1 MKKNKLLFSTLVI
14 ISFLFSCSKDN
25 TPAPPPVPPKVTTGV
40 FVLNQGSYGANN
52 TMLTYY
58 DFASSTQTTDF
69 FKNVNGFGLG
79 DTGSDFIIYGGKM
92 YIVMNVSGYVAVA
105 NGITAKFIDTISF
118 KNAGV
123 NRGPENIV
131 AAGGNVFVSST
142 DGTVAV
148 IDTASLT
155 ITKYIKVG
163 SNPAQMV
170 VAGDNLYVSNTG
182 GFSATQDYD
191 STVSIIPLNSL
202 TESGKIVVGINPGS
216 ITTDNIGNIYVVCTG
231 NYGAVAPS
239 LVKVN
244 INTNA
249 VSKKVDSAFGFI
261 KYYNSSLITT
271 GGYLGAAN
279 VGIYSPDNLG
289 AVRPSFITDG
299 TSIVNPYGL
308 DIDPATGDVYVGDAK
323 DYVSSGEVFCFDK
336 TGKKKFSFSVSPG
349 TSPFK
354 TVLVQQ

>member
-1 MKKNKLLFSTLVI
+1 MKKNKLLLAACIVLT
-14 ISFLFSCSKDN
+14 FLFSCSKDN

-40 FVLNQGSYGANN
+40 FVLNQGSYGMNN
-52 TMLTYY
+52 TTLTYY
-58 DFASSTQTTDF
+58 DFASGTQTTDF

-105 NGITAKFIDTISF
+105 NGVTAKFIDTISF

-131 AAGGNVFVSST
+131 AAGGHIFVSST

-148 IDTASLT
+148 IDTSSLVV
-155 ITKYIKVG
+155 TKYIKVG

-170 VAGDNLYVSNTG
+170 VADDILYVSNTG
-182 GFSATQDYD
+182 AFGTTFD
-191 STVSIIPLNSL
+191 STLSVIPLNSL
-202 TESGKIVVGINPGS
+202 TETGRIVVGKNPGS
-216 ITTDNIGNIYVVCTG
+216 ITTDNTGNIFVVCTG
-231 NYGAVAPS
+231 DYAAVAPR
-239 LVKVN
+239 LVKIN
-244 INTNA
+244 INASTIQ
-249 VSKKVDSAFGFI
+249 SVDSAFGTI
-261 KYYNSSLITT
+261 RYYNSDLFTT

-279 VGIYSPDNLG
+279 VGIFNPSNL
-289 AVRPSFITDG
+289 ASVRSSFITDG
-299 TSIVNPYGL
+299 TVITNPYGL

-323 DYVSSGEVFCFDK
+323 DYVTSGEVFCFDK
-336 TGKKKFSFSVSPG
+336 TGKKKFSFSCSPG
-349 TSPFK
+349 ISPFK

>member
-1 MKKNKLLFSTLVI
+1 MKKHKPLLLACVI
-14 ISFLFSCSKDN
+14 LTFLFSCSKDN

-40 FVLNQGSYGANN
+40 FVLNQGSYGMNN
-52 TMLTYY
+52 TTLTYY
-58 DFASSTQTTDF
+58 DFATGTQTTDF

-105 NGITAKFIDTISF
+105 NGVTAKFIDTISF

-123 NRGPENIV
+123 NRGPENVV

-148 IDTASLT
+148 IDTSSLT
-155 ITKYIKVG
+155 ITKYITVG

-170 VAGDNLYVSNTG
+170 VASDNIFVSNTG
-182 GFSATQDYD
+182 AFSAAYD
-191 STVSIIPLNSL
+191 STLSIIPLNTL
-202 TESGKIVVGINPGS
+202 TETGRIVVGINPGS
-216 ITTDNIGNIYVVCTG
+216 ITTDNTGNIYVVCTG
-231 NYGAVAPS
+231 NYASVKPR
-239 LVKVN
+239 LVKIN
-244 INTNA
+244 INSSTLQ
-249 VSKKVDSAFGFI
+249 SVDSVFGTI
-261 KYYNSSLITT
+261 RYYNSNLFTT
-271 GGYLGAAN
+271 GGYLGTAN
-279 VGIYSPDNLG
+279 VGIFNTTSLA
-289 AVRPSFITDG
+289 AVRSSFITDG
-299 TSIVNPYGL
+299 TVIVNPYGL

-323 DYVSSGEVFCFDK
+323 DYVSSGEVFCLDK

-349 TSPFK
+349 ISPFK

>member
-1 MKKNKLLFSTLVI
+1 MKKNKLILVTSLI
-14 ISFLFSCSKDN
+14 ITFLFSCSKDN
-25 TPAPPPVPPKVTTGV
+25 TPSPPPIPPKVTTGV
-40 FVLNQGSYGANN
+40 FVLNQGAFGGNN
-52 TMLTYY
+52 TTLTYY
-58 DFASSTQTTDF
+58 DFASGTQTTDF

-148 IDTASLT
+148 IDTSSLA

-182 GFSATQDYD
+182 GFNAAQHYD

-202 TESGKIVVGINPGS
+202 TETGKIIVGINPGS
-216 ITTDNIGNIYVVCTG
+216 ITTDNTGNIYVACTG
-231 NYGAVAPS
+231 DYASVAPR

-244 INTNA
+244 TNA
-249 VSKKVDSAFGFI
+249 NTIQSVDSAFGTI
-261 KYYNSSLITT
+261 RYYNSNIFTT
-271 GGYLGAAN
+271 GGYLGATN
-279 VGIYSPDNLG
+279 VGIFNPVTLAS
-289 AVRPSFITDG
+289 VRNSFITDG
-299 TSIVNPYGL
+299 TAIVNPYGL

-349 TSPFK
+349 LSPIK

>member
-1 MKKNKLLFSTLVI
+1 MKKNKLYFPVVI
-14 ISFLFSCSKDN
+14 MLAFFFSCSKDN

-52 TMLTYY
+52 TMLSYY
-58 DFASSTQTTDF
+58 DFTSATQTTDF
-69 FKNVNGFGLG
+69 FKKANGFGLG

-105 NGITAKFIDTISF
+105 NSITAKFIDTISF

-123 NRGPENIV
+123 NRGPENVV
-131 AAGGNVFVSST
+131 AAEGEVFVSST

-148 IDTASLT
+148 IDTSSLA
-155 ITKYIKVG
+155 ITKFIKVG

-182 GFSATQDYD
+182 GFSAVFD

-202 TESGKIVVGINPGS
+202 TESGKITVGTNPGS
-216 ITTDNIGNIYVVCTG
+216 ISTDNTGNIYVACTG
-231 NYGAVAPS
+231 NYGATAPS

-244 INTNA
+244 INTNQ
-249 VSKKVDSAFGFI
+249 VTKSVDSAFGTI
-261 KYYNSSLITT
+261 RYYNSVLLTT

-279 VGIYSPDNLG
+279 VGIFNPDNLV
-289 AVRPSFITDG
+289 AVRPSFVTDE
-299 TSIVNPYGL
+299 TAIENPYGL
-308 DIDPATGDVYVGDAK
+308 DVDPATGDVYVGDAK

-349 TSPFK
+349 ISPIK

>member
-1 MKKNKLLFSTLVI
+1 MKRNKLLLAACVI
-14 ISFLFSCSKDN
+14 LTFLFSCSKNN

-105 NGITAKFIDTISF
+105 NSITAKFIDTISF

-131 AAGGNVFVSST
+131 ASGSNVYVSST

-148 IDTASLT
+148 IDTSSLA
-155 ITKYIKVG
+155 ITKLITVG

-170 VAGDNLYVSNTG
+170 IASDILYVSNTG
-182 GFSATQDYD
+182 GFSAAYD
-191 STVSIIPLNSL
+191 STVSVIPLNTL
-202 TESGKIVVGINPGS
+202 TETARIVVGINPGS
-216 ITTDNIGNIYVVCTG
+216 ITSDNAGNIFVVCTG
-231 NYGAVAPS
+231 DYHAVKPR

-244 INTNA
+244 VNSSTLQ
-249 VSKKVDSAFGFI
+249 SVDSTFGSVR
-261 KYYNSSLITT
+261 YYNSNLFTT
-271 GGYLGAAN
+271 GGSLGAAN
-279 VGIYSPDNLG
+279 VGIFNPASLAP
-289 AVRPSFITDG
+289 VRTSFITDG
-299 TSIVNPYGL
+299 TVVVNPYGL

-336 TGKKKFSFSVSPG
+336 TGKKKFSFSVTPG
-349 TSPFK
+349 IIPIK
-354 TVLVQQ
+354 TLLVQQ

>member
-1 MKKNKLLFSTLVI
+1 MKKNRLLFAALVI

-40 FVLNQGSYGANN
+40 FVLNQGSFGMNN
-52 TMLTYY
+52 TTLTYY
-58 DFASSTQTTDF
+58 DFNTGSQTTDF
-69 FKNVNGFGLG
+69 FKNANGFGLG

-105 NGITAKFIDTISF
+105 DGVTAKFIDTISF

-148 IDTASLT
+148 IDTSSLA

-170 VAGDNLYVSNTG
+170 IAGDILYVSNTG
-182 GFSATQDYD
+182 GFSAKFD
-191 STVSIIPLNSL
+191 STLSVIPLNSL
-202 TESGKIVVGINPGS
+202 SETAKIVVGINPGS
-216 ITTDNIGNIYVVCTG
+216 ITTDNIGSIYVACTG
-231 NYGAVAPS
+231 DYLNVAPR

-244 INTNA
+244 INSGTIQ
-249 VSKKVDSAFGFI
+249 SVDSAFGSI
-261 KYYNSSLITT
+261 RYYNSNIFTT
-271 GGYLGAAN
+271 GGYLGTAN
-279 VGIYSPDNLG
+279 VGIFNPSSLT

-299 TSIVNPYGL
+299 TVIVNPYGL

-349 TSPFK
+349 TSPYK

>member
-1 MKKNKLLFSTLVI
+1 MKKSKLLLAACIVTVFM
-14 ISFLFSCSKDN
+14 FSCSKDN
-25 TPAPPPVPPKVTTGV
+25 SLAPTPVPPKVTTGV
-40 FVLNQGSYGANN
+40 FVLNQGTFGGNN
-52 TMLTYY
+52 TTLTYY
-58 DFASSTQTTDF
+58 DFTAGTQTTDF
-69 FKNVNGFGLG
+69 FKKVNGFGLG

-92 YIVMNVSGYVAVA
+92 YIVMNVSGYVAVT
-105 NGITAKFIDTISF
+105 NGVTAKFIDTISF

-131 AAGGNVFVSST
+131 AAGGKIFVSST

-148 IDTASLT
+148 IDTTSLA
-155 ITKYIKVG
+155 ITKFIKVG

-170 VAGDNLYVSNTG
+170 VANDNLYVSNTG
-182 GFSATQDYD
+182 GFSATFD
-191 STVSIIPLNSL
+191 STVSVIPLNSL
-202 TESGKIVVGINPGS
+202 IETGKIVVGINPGS
-216 ITTDNIGNIYVVCTG
+216 ITTDNTGNIYVVCTG

-244 INTNA
+244 LNTNTI
-249 VSKKVDSAFGFI
+249 SKKVDSSFGNI
-261 KYYNSSLITT
+261 RYYNSALFTT
-271 GGYLGAAN
+271 GGYFGATN
-279 VGIYSPDNLG
+279 VGIFSPDDLA

-299 TSIVNPYGL
+299 TTIVNPYGL

-349 TSPFK
+349 ISPFK
-354 TVLVQQ
+354 AVLVQQ